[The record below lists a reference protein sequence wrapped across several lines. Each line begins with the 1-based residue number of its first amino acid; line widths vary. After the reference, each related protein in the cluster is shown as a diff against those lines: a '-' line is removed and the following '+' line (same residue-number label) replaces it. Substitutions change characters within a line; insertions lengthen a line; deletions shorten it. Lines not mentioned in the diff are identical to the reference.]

1 MRSHSFL
8 RKSHTIIK
16 RSGLVRPAS
25 SCRVSSSCSFKR
37 NVLPINNVPSTRR
50 FLSTETPIPIESE
63 ETWVSPEPPLP
74 AENGEQITS
83 APSTE
88 DSDKDKSVPRP
99 RRTRATASSTGKDV
113 DPLEFPP
120 GLENDILYVPTQ
132 SLLDSR
138 PGGLPPPEIFEEAL
152 DNLLITLHPQNQN
165 RSLISSGTSSSR
177 PVEPTLGLYC
187 PIEGGDYV
195 LDLTIH
201 ELAYQTNSEVL
212 ILDAVQLAAGEW
224 GPFGKGMFI
233 LRLLPGRCS
242 TLFPSC
248 QRLQSSGQSLT
259 LLSATLWIPRKQS

>member
-8 RKSHTIIK
+8 RKSHLIIK
-16 RSGLVRPAS
+16 RSGLVNPTS
-25 SCRVSSSCSFKR
+25 SCRASSSCSLRR
-37 NVLPINNVPSTRR
+37 NILTTNNVPSTRR
-50 FLSTETPIPIESE
+50 FLSTEAPTPIEPE
-63 ETWVSPEPPLP
+63 ETWTSPDPPSLAEQFNSASPTEEP
-74 AENGEQITS
+74 
-83 APSTE
+83 
-88 DSDKDKSVPRP
+88 DKDKAVPRP
-99 RRTRATASSTGKDV
+99 RRTRATTGKDA

-120 GLENDILYVPTQ
+120 GLENDILYVATQ

-165 RSLISSGTSSSR
+165 RSLSSSGTSSSR

-195 LDLTIH
+195 LDLTVH

-224 GPFGKGMFI
+224 GPFGKGI
-233 LRLLPGRCS
+233 LYYD
-242 TLFPSC
+242 
-248 QRLQSSGQSLT
+248 
-259 LLSATLWIPRKQS
+259 